1 MIFKIL
7 SMLFI
12 IFLSLLLAYPA
23 MLVLKASL
31 FIFIILIEIIALVF
45 EDFFEY
51 LFYYRNPIMIEI
63 IFFILLHILHII

>member
-1 MIFKIL
+1 MIFKL
-7 SMLFI
+7 LFI
-12 IFLSLLLAYPA
+12 TFLSLLLAYPI

-51 LFYYRNPIMIEI
+51 LFYYRQPIMIAI
-63 IFFILLHILHII
+63 IFFILLRILHII

>member
-1 MIFKIL
+1 MIFKL
-7 SMLFI
+7 LFI
-12 IFLSLLLAYPA
+12 IFLSLLLAYPI

-51 LFYYRNPIMIEI
+51 LFYYRQPIIIAI
-63 IFFILLHILHII
+63 IFFILLHILRII